1 MKKRFLSGFLPL
13 LVLLGFASQALA
25 AGTPAGT
32 PIKNQAYVDYNDA
45 NGNPLSR
52 VFSNTVTTTV
62 SQVAGVELQPP
73 NSTVVGANGE
83 TVYFAVGVV
92 NTGNGD
98 DVYDFA
104 IDPPTGWEPDSVTFY
119 HDVDGSGTL
128 TAGDTE
134 IVPVGNVYTTGTIPA
149 DGVYPIIVEMVIPD
163 AATAPDGSTSVS
175 TGTVTSQFDNGVSAP
190 GSFTVVVS
198 TAIITGAKTFAP
210 ANPEPGETVTYT
222 ITLANSGSS
231 AGTTALLNDP
241 IPAGMT
247 FVDGSITLQ
256 IGSGEVNSLTNDSGD
271 DAGDFDITV
280 PNGVYVD
287 IGTID
292 ASGGA
297 NDQAVVTFQATVDSG
312 LTAGTTVTNQA
323 TFEYDSD
330 GNGIND
336 VTATSNGATFTIA
349 NVPSVLLTPS
359 STSATG
365 DPGDA
370 VTYAIT
376 VDNNGNTADV
386 IDLTLSS
393 TEGWP
398 WVLWFDAN
406 GDGIPGNDGD
416 FLLTDTDGD
425 GDIDTGSLPQG
436 GSAAILATTVIPAGT
451 SNGTTDTL
459 IVTGASSVD
468 TNVTD
473 TTGNLVTTVTAP
485 VLAIAKSVDPAG
497 NQAPGTT
504 LTYTIEVTN
513 NGTGTAT
520 SVIIT
525 DLIPAFTT
533 YVDDSIRIGSTPAD
547 LLLPAAVKTDDVDGD
562 GAEFDSG
569 SNAVIAGGASKT
581 LSAGGTF
588 FLRFQVTID

>member
-1 MKKRFLSGFLPL
+1 
-13 LVLLGFASQALA
+13 
-25 AGTPAGT
+25 
-32 PIKNQAYVDYNDA
+32 
-45 NGNPLSR
+45 
-52 VFSNTVTTTV
+52 
-62 SQVAGVELQPP
+62 
-73 NSTVVGANGE
+73 
-83 TVYFAVGVV
+83 
-92 NTGNGD
+92 
-98 DVYDFA
+98 
-104 IDPPTGWEPDSVTFY
+104 
-119 HDVDGSGTL
+119 
-128 TAGDTE
+128 
-134 IVPVGNVYTTGTIPA
+134 
-149 DGVYPIIVEMVIPD
+149 
-163 AATAPDGSTSVS
+163 
-175 TGTVTSQFDNGVSAP
+175 
-190 GSFTVVVS
+190 
-198 TAIITGAKTFAP
+198 
-210 ANPEPGETVTYT
+210 VTYT

-256 IGSGEVNSLTNDSGD
+256 IGSGPVNPLTNDSGD
-271 DAGDFDITV
+271 DAGDFDNTV

-297 NDQAVVTFQATVDSG
+297 NDRAVVTFQATVDSG

-406 GDGIPGNDGD
+406 GDGIAGNDGD

-581 LSAGGTF
+581 LSAGGQF
-588 FLRFQVTID
+588 FLQFQVTID